1 MLPLLPSLPEFE
13 TYNALMSWRVSRTS
27 TIDVVRAVSLLEP
40 IAMHKTPDLLVV
52 SGRPPAGR
60 SGADQVPDRPVYVQV
75 LAVSKGNLRRRAWI
89 SAVFRRRDSAHP
101 QAPRI
106 PITRSRGF
114 EPRAAVISPM

>member
-13 TYNALMSWRVSRTS
+13 TYNALMSWRISRTS

-52 SGRPPAGR
+52 SRQLPAGR

-75 LAVSKGNLRRRAWI
+75 LAVL
-89 SAVFRRRDSAHP
+89 
-101 QAPRI
+101 
-106 PITRSRGF
+106 
-114 EPRAAVISPM
+114 